1 MTLVLKS
8 AGVAGLNRGRVALVQ
23 FSADERQ
30 PFLQAVTRQGAVG
43 GGEVFQRHLV
53 GDVLQDDLTF
63 AQVGAVVQLQQG
75 HITQWVDGVVVSAV
89 GQQVGF
95 GGGGDGLVGKAGL
108 VQRDVGCE

>member
-43 GGEVFQRHLV
+43 GGQVLQRCLV
-53 GDVLQDDLTF
+53 GDVLQDDLAF
-63 AQVGAVVQLQQG
+63 AQAGAVVQLQQG
-75 HITQWVDGVVVSAV
+75 HITQWVDGVVVGAI
-89 GQQVGF
+89 GQQVGL
-95 GGGGDGLVGKAGL
+95 GGGSDGLVRNAGF